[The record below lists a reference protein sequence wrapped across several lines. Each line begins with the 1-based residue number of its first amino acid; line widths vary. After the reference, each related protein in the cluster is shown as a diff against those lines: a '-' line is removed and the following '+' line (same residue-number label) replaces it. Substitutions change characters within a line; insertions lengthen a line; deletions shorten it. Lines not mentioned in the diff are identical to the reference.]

1 MTRLKYSETSP
12 AAYRALLTLETHV
25 RKSGIERPLLDL
37 VYLRVSQIN
46 GCAYCIDMH
55 AKDLLANGET
65 PERMA
70 LVVVWREAPNF
81 TPRERIAL
89 AYAEA
94 VTRLGPNG
102 IEDAPYDRALSE
114 FGEASLVELTLAIA
128 TINAWNRLGITFQST
143 PGAYKA
149 RTHTEESN
157 S

>member
-1 MTRLKYSETSP
+1 MARLKYSEISP

-25 RKSGIERPLLDL
+25 RRSGIERALLDL

-55 AKDLLANGET
+55 AKDLVASGET
-65 PERMA
+65 AERLA
-70 LVVVWREAPNF
+70 LVVAWREAPNF
-81 TPRERIAL
+81 TPRERIAF

-94 VTRLGPNG
+94 VTRLGPHG
-102 IEDAPYDRALSE
+102 VEDGPYDKALAE
-114 FGEASLVELTLAIA
+114 FGEAPLVELTLAIA